1 MKEFFIKAN
10 EGTAYRCQARNVSQG
25 QRRRFTDRCQSC
37 SIWHFWL
44 LGDQGLSAEIIL
56 KLSREK
62 AITDVAWNSMAK
74 NVGFSTKGRARGP
87 RICSRIHEFRRK
99 TFKIMAE
106 TTVFTVTQAMENLA
120 FNIWLWRSW
129 AVIYSLNRVCLGGS
143 IWCN

>member
-44 LGDQGLSAEIIL
+44 LGDQGLSAESIL

-62 AITDVAWNSMAK
+62 AITDVAETAWQKMLGFQPREGHGDQEYVQEFMNS
-74 NVGFSTKGRARGP
+74 VERHLR
-87 RICSRIHEFRRK
+87 
-99 TFKIMAE
+99 
-106 TTVFTVTQAMENLA
+106 
-120 FNIWLWRSW
+120 LWQKQQ
-129 AVIYSLNRVCLGGS
+129 YSL
-143 IWCN
+143 